1 MSVSQKHTV
10 SHSINV
16 ARSSPK
22 IAVVV
27 VQEIVLM
34 WFRSVGRVVWVGNAD
49 GRGGGVG
56 GGGGDGLGE
65 DGVPEKRVRRD
76 IGAWKGAVVVIVV
89 VGVVVLVMVAD
100 GDPLTTLIMV
110 TQVKVVGKEEIQIDR
125 SSS

>member
-1 MSVSQKHTV
+1 M

-49 GRGGGVG
+49 GRGGG
-56 GGGGDGLGE
+56 GGGDGGGE
-65 DGVPEKRVRRD
+65 DGD
-76 IGAWKGAVVVIVV
+76 
-89 VGVVVLVMVAD
+89 
-100 GDPLTTLIMV
+100 
-110 TQVKVVGKEEIQIDR
+110 QVSRCRGGC
-125 SSS
+125 

>member
-49 GRGGGVG
+49 GRGGGV
-56 GGGGDGLGE
+56 GDGLGE

-110 TQVKVVGKEEIQIDR
+110 TQVKVVGKEEIQIGR

>member
-1 MSVSQKHTV
+1 MSVLQKHTV

-49 GRGGGVG
+49 
-56 GGGGDGLGE
+56 
-65 DGVPEKRVRRD
+65 
-76 IGAWKGAVVVIVV
+76 VV
-89 VGVVVLVMVAD
+89 VVVLV
-100 GDPLTTLIMV
+100 
-110 TQVKVVGKEEIQIDR
+110 VVGRMVLVKMGFQKRE
-125 SSS
+125 

>member
-22 IAVVV
+22 IAEVV

-49 GRGGGVG
+49 GRGGNG
-56 GGGGDGLGE
+56 GGGGDGDGRGE
-65 DGVPEKRVRRD
+65 DGVPEKKVRKD
-76 IGAWKGAVVVIVV
+76 IGAW
-89 VGVVVLVMVAD
+89 
-100 GDPLTTLIMV
+100 
-110 TQVKVVGKEEIQIDR
+110 
-125 SSS
+125 

>member
-1 MSVSQKHTV
+1 V

-34 WFRSVGRVVWVGNAD
+34 WFRSVWVGNAD

-56 GGGGDGLGE
+56 DGGEDGLGE
-65 DGVPEKRVRRD
+65 DGVPEKKVRRD

-110 TQVKVVGKEEIQIDR
+110 TQVKVVGKEEIQIGR

>member
-1 MSVSQKHTV
+1 M

-56 GGGGDGLGE
+56 GGGEDGLGE

-76 IGAWKGAVVVIVV
+76 IGAWKGAVM
-89 VGVVVLVMVAD
+89 VM
-100 GDPLTTLIMV
+100 LWCW
-110 TQVKVVGKEEIQIDR
+110 
-125 SSS
+125 